1 MAGPER
7 GSGRGVTPTNGRR
20 TLSEGAH
27 KTEAPLADGAATGNG
42 PKPGVKRNFNEAA
55 HKLGYWPVTEEPR
68 KKDTSPSAA
77 IRAASDDDR
86 DVVAHAGK
94 AILALGALGIV
105 FGDLGTSPLYTEQTI
120 FHPHTYTAVTTS
132 VAGVYGIASLIF
144 WALIIEVSVKYAGF
158 IMRAHNRGDGGIM
171 A

>member
-1 MAGPER
+1 MAGPDRGR
-7 GSGRGVTPTNGRR
+7 GSGAAPTTGRR

-27 KTEAPLADGAATGNG
+27 KLDAAATDGVTQAVPA
-42 PKPGVKRNFNEAA
+42 PKTGVKRNFNEAA

-68 KKDTSPSAA
+68 KKDTGPSAA

-105 FGDLGTSPLYTEQTI
+105 FGDLGTSPLYPEQ
-120 FHPHTYTAVTTS
+120 
-132 VAGVYGIASLIF
+132 
-144 WALIIEVSVKYAGF
+144 
-158 IMRAHNRGDGGIM
+158 
-171 A
+171 